1 MASNRR
7 RPLLLF
13 FGCRESAV
21 AQLFSLGIIAF
32 MALFTARVPQ
42 NVPGKL
48 YVDSSCIYCEL
59 CDQTAPSIFR
69 ECNEQGWAYVFKQPE
84 TPEELRQCQLAV
96 ECCPTESIGTDGD
109 KHEH

>member
-1 MASNRR
+1 
-7 RPLLLF
+7 
-13 FGCRESAV
+13 V

-32 MALFTARVPQ
+32 MASFTARVPQ
-42 NVPGKL
+42 NVRGKF

-59 CDQTAPSIFR
+59 CDEIAPSIFR

-84 TPEELRQCQLAV
+84 TPEELQLCLDAV
-96 ECCPTESIGTDGD
+96 GSCPTSSIGTDGD